1 MAQISKAALNFLED
15 LSQNNNRDWFNTHK
29 TTFKNHEKEAKLFYQ
44 TVLEKLRQTDDIE
57 TYKLMR
63 VYRDVR
69 FSKDKTPYKSRF
81 AGSFKRSTEA
91 LRGGYFLNIEP
102 NNCMV
107 GGGFYGP
114 NPKDLLRIRKELE
127 IDATE
132 LYDII
137 NDKQFKATFPNGIE
151 GDGVK
156 TAPKGFSIDNNAI
169 ELIRK
174 KQFYVM
180 KSFTNEEVLAD
191 DFVDKVVNVFITLR
205 PFFDY
210 MSEVLTTNLN
220 GESVLTSN

>member
-1 MAQISKAALNFLED
+1 MAQISKSALNFLED
-15 LSQNNNRDWFNTHK
+15 LSHNNNREWFNERK
-29 TTFKNHEKEAKLFYQ
+29 TTFKTHEKEAKLFYQ
-44 TVLEKLRQTDDIE
+44 SVLEKLRETDEIDA
-57 TYKLMR
+57 YKLMR
-63 VYRDVR
+63 IYRDVR
-69 FSKDKTPYKSRF
+69 FSKDKTPYKARF

-114 NPKDLLRIRKELE
+114 NPKDLLRIRSEFAIDSSE
-127 IDATE
+127 IEA
-132 LYDII
+132 II
-137 NDKQFKATFPNGIE
+137 NSKQFKTTFPNGIE

-156 TAPKGFSIDNNAI
+156 TAPKGFSKDNEAI

-180 KSFTNEEVLAD
+180 KSFTNEELLSENFA
-191 DFVDKVVNVFITLR
+191 DKVVEVFVTLR

-220 GESVLTSN
+220 GESVLES

>member
-1 MAQISKAALNFLED
+1 MAQISKSALNFLED
-15 LSQNNNRDWFNTHK
+15 LSHNNNREWFNERK
-29 TTFKNHEKEAKLFYQ
+29 SIFKIHENEAKVFYQ
-44 TVLEKLRQTDDIE
+44 SILEKLRETDEID

-63 VYRDVR
+63 IYRDVR
-69 FSKDKTPYKSRF
+69 FSKDKTPYKARF

-114 NPKDLLRIRKELE
+114 NPKDLLRIRSEFAIDSSE
-127 IDATE
+127 IEA
-132 LYDII
+132 II
-137 NDKQFKATFPNGIE
+137 NSIQFKTTFPNGIE

-156 TAPKGFSIDNNAI
+156 TAPKGFSKDNEAI

-180 KSFTNEEVLAD
+180 RSFTNEELLSE
-191 DFVDKVVNVFITLR
+191 DFIDKVVEVFITLR

-210 MSEVLTTNLN
+210 LSEVLTTNLN
-220 GESVLTSN
+220 GESVLKS

>member
-1 MAQISKAALNFLED
+1 MAQISKATLQFLEK
-15 LSQNNNRDWFNTHK
+15 LSQNNNRDWFNEHK
-29 TTFKNHEKEAKLFYQ
+29 ATFKMHEKEAKFFYEY
-44 TVLEKLRQTDDIE
+44 VLEKLRQTDEIDA
-57 TYKLMR
+57 YKLMR
-63 VYRDVR
+63 IYRDVR
-69 FSKDKTPYKSRF
+69 FSKDKTPYKARF
-81 AGSFKRSTEA
+81 TGSFKRSTEA

-114 NPKDLLRIRKELE
+114 NPKDLLRIRSEFA
-127 IDATE
+127 IDASE
-132 LYDII
+132 I
-137 NDKQFKATFPNGIE
+137 NDILNSKPFKTTFPDGIQ

-156 TAPKGFSIDNNAI
+156 TAPKGFSKDSEAI

-180 KSFTNEEVLAD
+180 KTFTNEEVLSAD
-191 DFVDKVVNVFITLR
+191 FADKVVEVFVTLR

-220 GESVLTSN
+220 GESVLKS

>member
-1 MAQISKAALNFLED
+1 MAQISKKALNFLEE
-15 LSQNNNRDWFNTHK
+15 LSQNNNREWFNERK
-29 TTFKNHEKEAKLFYQ
+29 STFKIHENEAKVFYQ
-44 TVLEKLRQTDDIE
+44 SILEKLRQTDEIDA
-57 TYKLMR
+57 YKLMR
-63 VYRDVR
+63 IYRDVR
-69 FSKDKTPYKSRF
+69 FSKDKTPYKARF

-91 LRGGYFLNIEP
+91 LRGGYFLNIESG
-102 NNCMV
+102 NCLV

-137 NDKQFKATFPNGIE
+137 NSKQFKTTFPNGIE

-156 TAPKGFSIDNNAI
+156 TAPKGFSKDNEAI

-180 KSFTNEEVLAD
+180 KSFTNEELLSEN
-191 DFVDKVVNVFITLR
+191 FTDKVVEVFVALR

-220 GESVLTSN
+220 GESVLKS

>member
-1 MAQISKAALNFLED
+1 MAQISKATLQFLEK
-15 LSQNNNRDWFNTHK
+15 LSQNNNRDWFNERK
-29 TTFKNHEKEAKLFYQ
+29 TTFKKHEKEAKFFYEY
-44 TVLEKLRQTDDIE
+44 VLEKLRQTDEIDA
-57 TYKLMR
+57 YKLMR
-63 VYRDVR
+63 IYRDVR
-69 FSKDKTPYKSRF
+69 FSKDKTPYKARF

-114 NPKDLLRIRKELE
+114 NPKDLLRIRSEFA
-127 IDATE
+127 IDASE
-132 LYDII
+132 I
-137 NDKQFKATFPNGIE
+137 NDILNSKPFKTTFPDGIQ

-156 TAPKGFSIDNNAI
+156 TAPKGFSKDSEAI

-180 KSFTNEEVLAD
+180 KTFTNEEVLSAD
-191 DFVDKVVNVFITLR
+191 FADKVLEVFVTLR

-220 GESVLTSN
+220 GESVLKS